1 MLNMYH
7 FPVCIY
13 SEIIILDKLLSTD
26 YIIGPVI
33 KYVSCTLSFNLD
45 ITCKIGVILQ
55 SQTRLSDFTFTFPF
69 HSLEKEIATHF
80 SVLAWRIPGTG
91 EPGGLPSMGSH
102 GVGQT
107 DVT

>member
-33 KYVSCTLSFNLD
+33 KYASCTLSFNLD
-45 ITCKIGVILQ
+45 ITCKICVILIPILLMRTQ
-55 SQTRLSDFTFTFPF
+55 AEFGRLCRVTFLVAKGAQVCTLQVRFWL
-69 HSLEKEIATHF
+69 HS
-80 SVLAWRIPGTG
+80 G
-91 EPGGLPSMGSH
+91 
-102 GVGQT
+102 
-107 DVT
+107 

>member
-33 KYVSCTLSFNLD
+33 KYASCTLIS
-45 ITCKIGVILQ
+45 
-55 SQTRLSDFTFTFPF
+55 S
-69 HSLEKEIATHF
+69 
-80 SVLAWRIPGTG
+80 
-91 EPGGLPSMGSH
+91 
-102 GVGQT
+102 
-107 DVT
+107 